1 MCDPF
6 HAVAKYK
13 KQCKFSLRGNM
24 GLGGPAFEARETSE
38 TTRIYIQ
45 SLPLYC

>member
-6 HAVAKYK
+6 RAVAKYK
-13 KQCKFSLRGNM
+13 EQCKCSLRGNM
-24 GLGGPAFEARETSE
+24 VLGVLAFESSE
-38 TTRIYIQ
+38 STRIDIQ